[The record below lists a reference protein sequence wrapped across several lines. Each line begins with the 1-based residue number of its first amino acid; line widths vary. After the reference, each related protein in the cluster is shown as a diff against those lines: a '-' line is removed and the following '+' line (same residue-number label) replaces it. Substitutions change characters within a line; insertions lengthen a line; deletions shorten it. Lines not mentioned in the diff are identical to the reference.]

1 MHEKL
6 VELDQHRSAFLDELS
21 GISALDSLEQLRVK
35 YIGRKGLIAG
45 LFKEVGKLPNE
56 VKGPFGKALNE
67 LKTLAT
73 EQIEAAQQRLE
84 GEQIRTEVDLTL
96 PARLP
101 RTGSYH
107 PLALVERE
115 VRKIFQRMGFTVERG
130 PEIEDAWHLF
140 DALNTPEWHPA
151 REPTDTFY
159 LEEGGILRTETS
171 PIQIRV
177 MERDKPPIR
186 IIAPGKTYR
195 NDKPDATHSPMFSQ
209 VEGLYVDKGVTMA
222 DLKGTVLAFYRAF
235 FGSSVKTRF
244 RPHFFPFT
252 EPSAEVDITC
262 AFCGGNG
269 CRVCKGSGWIE
280 MGGCGMVDPNV
291 FDAVGIDS
299 EVYTGW
305 AFGLGIERLSMLAY
319 DINDIRLFHENDYR
333 FLGQFGGRR

>member
-1 MHEKL
+1 MHDKL
-6 VELDQHRSAFLDELS
+6 KELQQHRDAFTSELQKVS
-21 GISALDSLEQLRVK
+21 STGELEQLRVK
-35 YIGRKGLIAG
+35 YTGRKGLIAG
-45 LFKEVGKLPNE
+45 LFKEIGKLPND

-67 LKTLAT
+67 FKNFAG
-73 EQIEAAQQRLE
+73 ERVEAMQIQLE
-84 GEQIRTEVDLTL
+84 GEELRADVDMTL
-96 PARLP
+96 PP
-101 RTGSYH
+101 RKPRMGSLH
-107 PLALVERE
+107 PLVLIERE
-115 VRKIFQRMGFTVERG
+115 VRSVFQRMGFTVERG

-159 LEEGGILRTETS
+159 LKEGGILRTETS

-222 DLKGTVLAFYRAF
+222 DLKGTVLAFYRAI
-235 FGSSVKTRF
+235 FGPQVKTRF

-252 EPSAEVDITC
+252 EPSAEVDVSC
-262 AFCGGNG
+262 AFCGGKG

-291 FDAVGIDS
+291 FEAVGIDP
-299 EVYTGW
+299 EIYTGW
-305 AFGLGIERLSMLAY
+305 AFGLGIERLSMLVY
-319 DINDIRLFHENDYR
+319 DTDDIRLYHENDMR
-333 FLGQFGGRR
+333 FLAQFGGRR